1 MFSTRRFTRS
11 SIDAFGRWIYE
22 HSWFRDVGDDAIAD
36 TMTESFTSDLTTA
49 IELYTILQNLLKFTT
64 LTNLG

>member
-49 IELYTILQNLLKFTT
+49 IELYQATNFGQTTEILFLS
-64 LTNLG
+64 